1 MKKAIVLT
9 DGEHYPAVTRD
20 AIEELK
26 KDLGILAAVFIGG
39 TEKIGSDDDLAV
51 LGVPIVRASDYLHAI
66 GLAIDKYGPD

>member
-51 LGVPIVRASDYLHAI
+51 LGVPIAVSYTHLDVYKRQ
-66 GLAIDKYGPD
+66 G